1 MAWLGLSSFESKIH
15 GVRPVCFLG
24 FLETNWHD
32 AGRLVGT
39 RRATSVS
46 IVMLPFL
53 DEVICMWLL
62 LTCRF
67 SWSLTKRIFYPTCFP
82 YSLSFSRLNDIQS
95 VVTVRFSSILWY
107 ADSDENGQ
115 ARRDPLNT
123 EAKTRIPTYTFSYHS
138 AGGSSKG
145 RVAAPTRAHDFPWYG
160 MNHGFQA
167 SESFCSAR
175 ARVCQLASFSTV
187 LYLVITDERWDNGD
201 IYLHVLARFMFVAP
215 SCS

>member
-1 MAWLGLSSFESKIH
+1 
-15 GVRPVCFLG
+15 
-24 FLETNWHD
+24 
-32 AGRLVGT
+32 
-39 RRATSVS
+39 
-46 IVMLPFL
+46 MLPFL

-67 SWSLTKRIFYPTCFP
+67 PWSLTKADFLSDAFRTVFLFRDLTIFNPLWP
-82 YSLSFSRLNDIQS
+82 YSSAQS
-95 VVTVRFSSILWY
+95 SGMLIVMKMGFRGT
-107 ADSDENGQ
+107 GQ

-145 RVAAPTRAHDFPWYG
+145 RVAAPTRAHDFPRYG

-175 ARVCQLASFSTV
+175 ARVCQLASFSSTV
-187 LYLVITDERWDNGD
+187 LY
-201 IYLHVLARFMFVAP
+201 
-215 SCS
+215 